1 MLSNS
6 RTEKMKKSFA
16 RTGALI
22 WNGLP
27 KSLKSLSK
35 SKFQSKIKTFSC
47 GYLQETDDYIDAP
60 QIPCDIKQMKM
71 L

>member
-1 MLSNS
+1 
-6 RTEKMKKSFA
+6 MKKSFA

-22 WNGLP
+22 WNGLS

-35 SKFQSKIKTFSC
+35 SQFQPKIKKTFSC
-47 GYLQETDDYIDAP
+47 GYLQETDDYIDVP
-60 QIPCDIKQMKM
+60 QILCDIKQMKM